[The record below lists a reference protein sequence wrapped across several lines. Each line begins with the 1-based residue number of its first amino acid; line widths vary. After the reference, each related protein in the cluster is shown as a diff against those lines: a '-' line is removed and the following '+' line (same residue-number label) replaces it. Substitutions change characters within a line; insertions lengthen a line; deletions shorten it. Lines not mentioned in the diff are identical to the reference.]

1 MAKLL
6 TEFISF
12 DKLEVIKETSEAGVK
27 SYRLRGPFLESSVK
41 NKNGRI
47 YSKEILVREVND
59 FVENKINKK
68 RSMGELDHPEN
79 PAINL
84 ERVSHIIESLEMK
97 DNVGHGVAKLIDTPM
112 GRIAKTLVDEGV
124 IVGMSTRGVG
134 TLDGETVKEDYKL
147 ITVDIVADPS
157 APNCF
162 VEGVLENRE
171 FVINGDQIVEIAIQ
185 NLQRKVDKKYDPKS
199 MSNNVLSYMMEFINE
214 IQQKIN

>member
-1 MAKLL
+1 MKLL
-6 TEFISF
+6 SEFVSF
-12 DKLEVIKETSEAGVK
+12 DKLEVLKETSTEGVK
-27 SYRLRGPFLESSVK
+27 SYRLKGPFLESSVK

-59 FVENKINKK
+59 FVESKIRKN

-79 PAINL
+79 PQINL

-97 DNVGHGVAKLIDTPM
+97 ENVGYGCAKLIDTPM
-112 GRIAKTLVDEGV
+112 GRIAKTLVDEGI

-162 VEGVLENRE
+162 VEGVLENKE
-171 FVINGDQIVEIAIQ
+171 YIMNGDRIVEVAIQ
-185 NLQRKVDKKYDPKS
+185 NLQKSVDKKYDPKS
-199 MSNNVLSYMMEFINE
+199 VSNHVLSYMMKFLEDV
-214 IQQKIN
+214 QQKKK